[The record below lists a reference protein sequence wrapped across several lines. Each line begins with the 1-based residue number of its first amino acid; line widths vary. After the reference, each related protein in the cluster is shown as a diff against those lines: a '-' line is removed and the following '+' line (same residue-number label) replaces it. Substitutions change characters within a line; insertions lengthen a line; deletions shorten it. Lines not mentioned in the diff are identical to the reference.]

1 MLVSELAGKASL
13 AAKAKSLGI
22 DLSGDARTL
31 QAILDDVKTREA
43 HGYSYEV
50 ADGSLAV
57 LIRRHLG
64 LYEPHFRLE
73 SFRVIVDDREDTG
86 ALAKDAA
93 SEATVKI
100 HVG

>member
-50 ADGSLAV
+50 AV
-57 LIRRHLG
+57 
-64 LYEPHFRLE
+64 
-73 SFRVIVDDREDTG
+73 RVARG
-86 ALAKDAA
+86 ADQAA
-93 SEATVKI
+93 PRPI
-100 HVG
+100 